1 MMELF
6 QALANYPDN
15 LAILFCRHFLLM
27 E

>member
-6 QALANYPDN
+6 QALVNYLGN
-15 LAILFCRHFLLM
+15 LAILFCRHFLLT